1 MGRGGVPVMNG
12 ESRNTQ
18 ATAVIKRSLC
28 LHGKKTSVSLENE
41 FWQALHEA
49 AAVERTSVSALVECI
64 DRERM
69 TCNLS
74 SAIRVFVFRWVRR
87 QNNWADSQQL
97 RNASS
102 SDLMMQALQK
112 ANLL

>member
-1 MGRGGVPVMNG
+1 MNG

-49 AAVERTSVSALVECI
+49 AAVERTNVSALVECI
-64 DRERM
+64 DRERT

-87 QNNWADSQQL
+87 QNNWSAADSQQL
-97 RNASS
+97 HNASS

-112 ANLL
+112 AGLL

>member
-1 MGRGGVPVMNG
+1 
-12 ESRNTQ
+12 
-18 ATAVIKRSLC
+18 
-28 LHGKKTSVSLENE
+28 
-41 FWQALHEA
+41 
-49 AAVERTSVSALVECI
+49 
-64 DRERM
+64 M